1 MCNIYQNL
9 YPSKSTN
16 DEKIVV
22 DYPKLNTK
30 EKQIC
35 DKLSTLDEC
44 KDAVWNLK
52 SKKKN
57 KTNGW
62 IWKTCLMSGGIRQGS
77 PISALLYIFFA
88 EILALKRKGD
98 NL

>member
-52 SKKKN
+52 NKK
-57 KTNGW
+57 
-62 IWKTCLMSGGIRQGS
+62 
-77 PISALLYIFFA
+77 
-88 EILALKRKGD
+88 
-98 NL
+98 